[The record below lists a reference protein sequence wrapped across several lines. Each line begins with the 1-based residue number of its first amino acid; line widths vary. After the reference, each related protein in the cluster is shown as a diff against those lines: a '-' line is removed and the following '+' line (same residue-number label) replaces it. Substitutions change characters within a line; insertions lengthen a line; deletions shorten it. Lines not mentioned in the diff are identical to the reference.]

1 MFNSTHPVNTSHF
14 PCKPK
19 YNSWITMQ
27 IYIFYSKRPN
37 INDLEILTYTLKHT
51 LICSSTYISLF
62 FTMNVPFYKM
72 NDLPEN
78 HKIAKHKREQNY
90 IRYEKLKKNRR
101 EVTFFR
107 CARTKGGGMGYF
119 VLFCP
124 VSHCRKAL
132 NVRYLL
138 YYTHNIAQSPLW
150 RLWRAANV
158 SDRQTQS
165 TPTNNTT
172 RPKHS

>member
-14 PCKPK
+14 PCKLKHNP
-19 YNSWITMQ
+19 WITMQ

-62 FTMNVPFYKM
+62 FTMSVPFYKM
-72 NDLPEN
+72 NDFHEN
-78 HKIAKHKREQNY
+78 HKNTKHKKEQKY

-107 CARTKGGGMGYF
+107 YARTKGGGMGYF
-119 VLFCP
+119 AMFYPVL
-124 VSHCRKAL
+124 HCRNAL
-132 NVRYLL
+132 NIRYLL
-138 YYTHNIAQSPLW
+138 YYTCNIAQSALC

-158 SDRQTQS
+158 RNRQAQS

-172 RPKHS
+172 RHKHG